1 MSTTFSN
8 AVVLV
13 TGANGGLGQEFV
25 RQALE
30 RGATKVYA
38 TARTPREW
46 GDSRVV
52 LLALDVTDAASID
65 AAVALAGDTSIVI
78 NNAGITTANDSLLS
92 GDPAEIRRV
101 FETNFFGA
109 VAVVRAFAGVVKA
122 NGGGAFVDVHS
133 ALSWWAG
140 TGAYSASKAAF
151 WSASNSMRVELATA
165 GTHLLGLHMGYVDTP
180 MTAGIDAPMS
190 TVEQIVTAAL
200 DGLEA
205 GEYEVLAD
213 DVAVGAKQG
222 VSAPIEAA
230 YPSLARA

>member
-1 MSTTFSN
+1 MSLSFSN

-13 TGANGGLGQEFV
+13 TGANGGLGREFV

-30 RGATKVYA
+30 RGASKVYA

-46 GDSRVV
+46 DDPRVIPI
-52 LLALDVTDAASID
+52 ALDVTDATSLA
-65 AAVALAGDTSIVI
+65 AAVALTGDTSIVV
-78 NNAGITTANDSLLS
+78 NNAGIGTANDSLLT
-92 GDPAEIRRV
+92 GDIADARRV

-109 VAVVRAFAGVVKA
+109 VAVVRAFAPVVLS

-151 WSASNSMRVELATA
+151 WSASNSMRVELDAK

-180 MTAGIDAPMS
+180 MTAGVTAPKQ
-190 TVEQIVTAAL
+190 TVDTIVTAAF

-205 GEYEVLAD
+205 GAYEVLAD
-213 DVAVGAKQG
+213 DAATGAKQG
-222 VSAPIEAA
+222 VSAPIEVA
-230 YPSLARA
+230 YPSLAKA